1 MSELRTPG
9 SDTSAVAVA
18 AAAGGTCVGTAAEA
32 SLSSLSGIG
41 AEWIGDIRVSS
52 LRKHSL
58 QRIQTST
65 RSRRDTTGTITAMSK
80 IGVLFLFAQY
90 LSLTFEHMGLPSS
103 LICHYTSY

>member
-18 AAAGGTCVGTAAEA
+18 AAGGGTCVGTAAEA

-52 LRKHSL
+52 LRK
-58 QRIQTST
+58 
-65 RSRRDTTGTITAMSK
+65 
-80 IGVLFLFAQY
+80 VC
-90 LSLTFEHMGLPSS
+90 PSS
-103 LICHYTSY
+103 FLVSISLLN

>member
-52 LRKHSL
+52 LRKDAFDAYEAL
-58 QRIQTST
+58 NAFPDDIWDNKQRYFHYLE
-65 RSRRDTTGTITAMSK
+65 K
-80 IGVLFLFAQY
+80 IWDN
-90 LSLTFEHMGLPSS
+90 
-103 LICHYTSY
+103 